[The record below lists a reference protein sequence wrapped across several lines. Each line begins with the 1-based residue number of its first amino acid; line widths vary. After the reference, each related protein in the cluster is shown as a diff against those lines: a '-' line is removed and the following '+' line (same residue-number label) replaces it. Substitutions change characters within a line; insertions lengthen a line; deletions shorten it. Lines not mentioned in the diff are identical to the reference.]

1 MDEKLGT
8 IVIDGKIIDLDKT
21 PIEELKKIAKKL
33 ENDEEKIRKEI
44 YKLLEI

>member
-8 IVIDGKIIDLDKT
+8 IMVDGKIIDLDKT
-21 PIEELKKIAKKL
+21 PVEELKKIANKL
-33 ENDEEKIRKEI
+33 ENDEEEIRKEI